1 MSNLNVTNTNNSI
14 GINQV
19 NKTNELNEEAMSD
32 SDVPPPPPTIVKNEN
47 GTNEVDSKKLPEFV
61 DDSDEEVPKK
71 GVVGLNNLGNTCYL
85 NSVLQ
90 IINNLDD
97 FRTYLLSG
105 TFVNELKEGVEL
117 EDSLFY
123 QTHRIIKNLW
133 ETDQPSLGPRS
144 FRKKFVEKQQMFLG
158 FEQHDSHEAMQFLLD
173 NLHEEIKKNMDVN
186 ISISPELKGF
196 FDFCDKHYTE
206 VAAYNL
212 AAESEGS
219 KKAKKAE
226 EEAEGAKAEG
236 LEAEESKQKKAEIE
250 QMKLKWKTNL
260 KIIDSNPAKALD
272 YFAMKFCKDF
282 STKYS
287 EIYDFFASID
297 CVLTKCPDCNHMS
310 YGFDNKNMISVEF
323 PELNDDKIKESEV
336 FKKLFTEKCE
346 QLKGKI
352 SNDELISKMCVNEI
366 KQKQIFSLNDLLVNN
381 QQARQLDVKNLWDC
395 EVCEKKVQGIQQCKL
410 YKNPKY
416 LIVHLK
422 RFNHLM
428 IDREVNG
435 RIEKEAIMYKI
446 KNLVT
451 YDEKINIRHL
461 MINDDGSNMDYEI
474 VGGINHLGE
483 YAGGHYTNFSK
494 NADKWYN
501 YNDHKVNEL
510 HCNGIPLSPN
520 AYMLIYRRCD

>member
-1 MSNLNVTNTNNSI
+1 
-14 GINQV
+14 
-19 NKTNELNEEAMSD
+19 
-32 SDVPPPPPTIVKNEN
+32 
-47 GTNEVDSKKLPEFV
+47 
-61 DDSDEEVPKK
+61 
-71 GVVGLNNLGNTCYL
+71 
-85 NSVLQ
+85 
-90 IINNLDD
+90 
-97 FRTYLLSG
+97 
-105 TFVNELKEGVEL
+105 VNELKEGVEL

-219 KKAKKAE
+219 KKA
-226 EEAEGAKAEG
+226 EAEGAKAEG
-236 LEAEESKQKKAEIE
+236 LETEESKQKKVEFE

-352 SNDELISKMCVNEI
+352 IRRQEL
-366 KQKQIFSLNDLLVNN
+366 
-381 QQARQLDVKNLWDC
+381 
-395 EVCEKKVQGIQQCKL
+395 
-410 YKNPKY
+410 
-416 LIVHLK
+416 
-422 RFNHLM
+422 
-428 IDREVNG
+428 
-435 RIEKEAIMYKI
+435 
-446 KNLVT
+446 
-451 YDEKINIRHL
+451 
-461 MINDDGSNMDYEI
+461 
-474 VGGINHLGE
+474 VGL
-483 YAGGHYTNFSK
+483 
-494 NADKWYN
+494 
-501 YNDHKVNEL
+501 
-510 HCNGIPLSPN
+510 
-520 AYMLIYRRCD
+520 